1 MAGKAE
7 ESINPTQKL
16 RIIVHSRLAWGISK
30 LNGAAPKIEAQITY
44 FRPIRSPTG
53 PPINVPNQVESII
66 TRETCHIDIFGENQ
80 NQQYRD

>member
-16 RIIVHSRLAWGISK
+16 STIVQARLACGINK

-44 FRPIRSPTG
+44 FRPTRSPTG
-53 PPINVPNQVESII
+53 PPINVPMAVA
-66 TRETCHIDIFGENQ
+66 TRKINIAAILVRLH
-80 NQQYRD
+80 

>member
-16 RIIVHSRLAWGISK
+16 RIIVHSRLACGISK

-53 PPINVPNQVESII
+53 PPINVPIAVATRKINKYSCESC
-66 TRETCHIDIFGENQ
+66 TLTLNL
-80 NQQYRD
+80 